1 MSDDKEIRFLFLPA
15 EHDPDSYVRT
25 YGAPAFEKAIKEATS
40 FSNFFFRIVS
50 EGHDLTSPEGR
61 AQTHHAAK
69 PLFLSMAP
77 IALRSQMLREVAIRT
92 ASTAAELEAFCGLTV
107 APAVRPSNN
116 KAPMT
121 STSQTGNR
129 ARAQQG
135 TWQPGKGY
143 SKKSA
148 EPAISP
154 PNAPMDL
161 AEQIL
166 RVLIQFPHL
175 GRNLNAEQRR
185 LVLSSAEQR
194 SANAVILMTDLLQQC
209 DQLESASGIP
219 TDGSVM
225 GAGAF
230 ALFQEQL
237 SRSELASMYEV
248 LRKRVMESELD
259 LNGATADLDG
269 VLKKL
274 EMHQLKNEM
283 TIITQRI
290 SSGQA
295 SDADR
300 ARYRELGERLKFS

>member
-1 MSDDKEIRFLFLPA
+1 
-15 EHDPDSYVRT
+15 
-25 YGAPAFEKAIKEATS
+25 
-40 FSNFFFRIVS
+40 
-50 EGHDLTSPEGR
+50 
-61 AQTHHAAK
+61 
-69 PLFLSMAP
+69 
-77 IALRSQMLREVAIRT
+77 
-92 ASTAAELEAFCGLTV
+92 
-107 APAVRPSNN
+107 
-116 KAPMT
+116 
-121 STSQTGNR
+121 
-129 ARAQQG
+129 
-135 TWQPGKGY
+135 
-143 SKKSA
+143 
-148 EPAISP
+148 
-154 PNAPMDL
+154 MDL

-219 TDGSVM
+219 TDGLVM